1 MAFLGDGVRMFGRQ
15 ATVAACA
22 GGGANAVAELGYLHG
37 GEVELGQRLD
47 EARHYRRFSYVAGV
61 PADYD

>member
-1 MAFLGDGVRMFGRQ
+1 VAKLGD
-15 ATVAACA
+15 
-22 GGGANAVAELGYLHG
+22 LHG

-47 EARHYRRFSYVAGV
+47 EARYYRRFSYVAGV